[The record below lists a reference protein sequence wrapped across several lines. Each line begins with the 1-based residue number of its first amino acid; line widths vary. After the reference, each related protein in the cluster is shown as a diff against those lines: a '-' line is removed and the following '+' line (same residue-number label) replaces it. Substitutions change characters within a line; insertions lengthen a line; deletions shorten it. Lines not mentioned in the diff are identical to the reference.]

1 MYMKQ
6 VSEKALCDHNT
17 IFPSKELF
25 RFRENCPD
33 FGKKPLKPLSFGVF
47 ILANCWQDSRKPQQI
62 AHATTPFPSTRS
74 YPMQAFWNERF
85 GHNEYAYGKQ
95 PNQFFRDELLLR
107 KPGTILLPGEGE
119 GRNAVFAAEQGW
131 NVDAID
137 WSESGRQKALRLAA
151 ERGVAINYQVAQFEA
166 SLVRPG
172 KYDACGVVFFHLEPG
187 LMREAFSAMIRGLR
201 AGGVLIAELY
211 EKKQLAF
218 GTGGPRSEDLLYT
231 SNQIRTW
238 VEGEA
243 ASILTLEE
251 REVELQEGA
260 YHSGPSAVL
269 RLVAQRLVASG
280 NNPKT

>member
-1 MYMKQ
+1 
-6 VSEKALCDHNT
+6 
-17 IFPSKELF
+17 
-25 RFRENCPD
+25 
-33 FGKKPLKPLSFGVF
+33 
-47 ILANCWQDSRKPQQI
+47 
-62 AHATTPFPSTRS
+62 
-74 YPMQAFWNERF
+74 
-85 GHNEYAYGKQ
+85 
-95 PNQFFRDELLLR
+95 
-107 KPGTILLPGEGE
+107 
-119 GRNAVFAAEQGW
+119 
-131 NVDAID
+131 
-137 WSESGRQKALRLAA
+137 
-151 ERGVAINYQVAQFEA
+151 
-166 SLVRPG
+166 
-172 KYDACGVVFFHLEPG
+172 
-187 LMREAFSAMIRGLR
+187 MIRGLR

>member
-1 MYMKQ
+1 MRC
-6 VSEKALCDHNT
+6 AIT
-17 IFPSKELF
+17 IPYF
-25 RFRENCPD
+25 RVKNCSD
-33 FGKKPLKPLSFGVF
+33 FGKIVPISEKNLSNRYLSVSSLLQTAGK
-47 ILANCWQDSRKPQQI
+47 ILASRNKSHTLLRHSHQPDP
-62 AHATTPFPSTRS
+62 T
-74 YPMQAFWNERF
+74 PMQAFWNERF

-231 SNQIRTW
+231 SDQIRTW